1 MSAYILRSLII
12 WGCLMAAC
20 YLTALIVA
28 PIVAAVIARR
38 R

>member
-1 MSAYILRSLII
+1 MIAYLVRSLITF
-12 WGCLMAAC
+12 GCLVAAC

>member
-1 MSAYILRSLII
+1 MIAYLVRSLIV
-12 WGCLMAAC
+12 WVCLMAVCFLVAWF
-20 YLTALIVA
+20 VA

>member
-1 MSAYILRSLII
+1 MTAYLIRSLTTF
-12 WGCLMAAC
+12 GCLMAAC
-20 YLTALIVA
+20 YLAAWLIA

>member
-1 MSAYILRSLII
+1 MTAYIIRSLIV

-20 YLTALIVA
+20 YLAAWFVA